1 MSVNAQGTLA
11 PGSSGGGTLTAS
23 SLSFAASSLLSYT
36 LGSGTAT
43 DSRLSVIGSLT
54 LDPDLAL
61 FVTPGSSWGDG
72 TYVLATYGSVI
83 DDSNS
88 FSGWTVGG
96 SGLGSY
102 SYSFSLSS
110 GSLDLTVAAGGDQP
124 AALAAVPEPGSL
136 TLLGM
141 G

>member
-1 MSVNAQGTLA
+1 MPRGTLA

-110 GSLDLTVAAGGDQP
+110 GSLDLTVAAGVISRQP
-124 AALAAVPEPGSL
+124 WRPCRSRAASPCSA
-136 TLLGM
+136 M